1 MKNPTELS
9 ALPNELM
16 HAIAGY
22 LKPTDLLPLCLT
34 SRQIHSICLE
44 WIYRAIT
51 LENPVQIIRCCKTIV
66 SRKEAAEAV
75 RTLEIACYPGGYP
88 LKNFF
93 TTFVSAVSRIVS
105 NLRVLDMCV
114 PSLLLAIAHI
124 SFPRLHTCTLPV
136 SPDIIRFL
144 CINPRMASITIFPE
158 GSRRFDWPLAP
169 IHMPNLEHFDGPDIV
184 ACIVVP
190 GSLVSRIALFWPD
203 RPVLEFS
210 RGLAAAASS
219 KADLIELSNLV
230 YSWNPDLL
238 AAVAEHTPRIQFLQ
252 IRNMKDFSV
261 PTRRRDQFFAAM
273 DGVLPSLPC
282 LIGLIIVESSSL
294 RPMGIQWISEELDSE
309 FEIVQRWGA
318 LSPVLT
324 RLTLPST
331 TLWLRLGDNIWFPG
345 DPAKEGP
352 ATVLCLKW
360 LIKKVLTSSDL
371 PVAYRLAAVV
381 TGGEDGMVILEEA
394 LERDGVVPAF
404 DISRNADGSTVIS
417 FPSLPLENS

>member
-1 MKNPTELS
+1 MENPTELS

-16 HAIAGY
+16 HTIAGY
-22 LKPTDLLPLCLT
+22 LKPTNLLPLCST
-34 SRQIHSICLE
+34 SRQMHAICLE

-51 LENPVQIIRCCKTIV
+51 LENPAQIIRCCKAIL

-75 RTLEIACYPGGYP
+75 RTLAIVCYPGYP
-88 LKNFF
+88 LKKFF

-124 SFPRLHTCTLPV
+124 SFPRLHTCTLPF

-144 CINPRMASITIFPE
+144 RLNPSMASITIFPE
-158 GSRRFDWPLAP
+158 GSRRYDWPLAR
-169 IHMPNLEHFDGPDIV
+169 IHMPNLEHFDGPDVV
-184 ACIVVP
+184 ACIVIP

-203 RPVLEFS
+203 RPDLDFS
-210 RGLAAAASS
+210 RGLVAAASS
-219 KADLIELSNLV
+219 KADLTELSNLV
-230 YSWNPDLL
+230 YSWNPNLL
-238 AAVAEHTPRIQFLQ
+238 AAIAEHTPRVQFLQ
-252 IRNMKDFSV
+252 IRNLKDFSV
-261 PTRRRDQFFAAM
+261 ASPRRDRFFTAM

-294 RPMGIQWISEELDSE
+294 RPMGTQWISEELDSE

-318 LSPVLT
+318 LSPVLN

-331 TLWLRLGDNIWFPG
+331 TLWLRISDNVWFPG
-345 DPAKEGP
+345 DPSKEGP
-352 ATVLCLKW
+352 VTLLCLKW
-360 LIKKVLTSSDL
+360 LIQKVLTSSDL
-371 PVAYRLAAVV
+371 PLAYWLAAAV

-394 LERDGVVPAF
+394 LERDGVLPAF
-404 DISRNADGSTVIS
+404 DISRKADGSTVIS
-417 FPSLPLENS
+417 FPSLPSENP